1 MAANA
6 NAKINAMRETGL
18 GAADLTVVL
27 GVDLAVVVLG
37 GEVAL
42 EHSILKDWEPGGGSV
57 LMQSPGVPPTVS
69 SAGLLQPLL
78 L

>member
-6 NAKINAMRETGL
+6 NAKINAMREAGL

-27 GVDLAVVVLG
+27 GGDLAEVVLG
-37 GEVAL
+37 GAL
-42 EHSILKDWEPGGGSV
+42 EQSILKDWEPGGGFDV
-57 LMQSPGVPPTVS
+57 MQSAGVPVIVS
-69 SAGLLQPLL
+69 SAGGLQPLL

>member
-6 NAKINAMRETGL
+6 NAKINAIREAGL

-27 GVDLAVVVLG
+27 GGVMG

-42 EHSILKDWEPGGGSV
+42 EQSIL
-57 LMQSPGVPPTVS
+57 
-69 SAGLLQPLL
+69 
-78 L
+78 

>member
-27 GVDLAVVVLG
+27 GGDLAVVVLG

-57 LMQSPGVPPTVS
+57 LMQSPGVPPRVVP
-69 SAGLLQPLL
+69 SAKMQPLSL
-78 L
+78 